1 MIRHVSWKH
10 PLNRSLSWTV
20 GQASPMGLSG
30 QEHSGKYVG
39 PLRET
44 PGGWAPTGYKEGYRL
59 YNSTYRAVGV
69 TTPLTHVFQA
79 IYRGNDS
86 IYN

>member
-1 MIRHVSWKH
+1 
-10 PLNRSLSWTV
+10 
-20 GQASPMGLSG
+20 MGLSG

-44 PGGWAPTGYKEGYRL
+44 PGGWAPTRYEEGL
-59 YNSTYRAVGV
+59 YIIRSTYRAVEV
-69 TTPLTHVFQA
+69 ATPLTHVFKA
-79 IYRGNDS
+79 IYRGNDDS